1 MRQRLDDARSKARM
15 WDLAARFPASQS
27 IVGDREA
34 PARILRV
41 VADQDFALR
50 SGREAML
57 QAVDHELRHD
67 QPEAHRFAG
76 YRSARGRLHLDRE
89 RPAFADHRCCKT
101 GAQLREIGPDL
112 DPFVGCLYNVDAIKA
127 IRTAA

>member
-1 MRQRLDDARSKARM
+1 MWDIAARS
-15 WDLAARFPASQS
+15 LASQS

-76 YRSARGRLHLDRE
+76 ALPEVACTLIESARPSPIIDAARLAHS
-89 RPAFADHRCCKT
+89 
-101 GAQLREIGPDL
+101 
-112 DPFVGCLYNVDAIKA
+112 FV
-127 IRTAA
+127 R